1 MEKISDDIITRF
13 LNNSCSDAELAA
25 VKQWLDESD
34 ANAAEL
40 FGTEL
45 LADKASELHSDDNAR
60 RRIESGLNRRIAMGR
75 ALEKQ
80 QRRKRLIHRLTGIA
94 AVLAVAVCA
103 GIFLFQSAEIE
114 MVYVAAADKSM
125 SVVLPDSTVVYLNKD
140 SRLGYPRVFA
150 NNSRRVELE
159 GEGYFEVS
167 HDHDR
172 PFSVAGKHL
181 DVTVLG
187 IHFNFISRDSLPDCV
202 SLIEGSVE
210 VRTSDK
216 RQCVILEPG
225 QKASYSTENGRLT
238 VHDANTAIDATWHN
252 GMIPFENANLKDI
265 ADILHQLYGSVIIL
279 DRNADLS
286 STYSGTTVY
295 SDNLESTLSH
305 LGHTIP
311 LRFVQKDGKTII
323 YSR

>member
-60 RRIESGLNRRIAMGR
+60 RRIEAGLNRRIAMGR

-103 GIFLFQSAEIE
+103 GIFLLKSPDIE
-114 MVYVAAADKSM
+114 MIYVASADKSM
-125 SVVLPDSTVVYLNKD
+125 SVVLPDSTVVYLNKH

-150 NNSRRVELE
+150 DNNRRVELD

-167 HDHDR
+167 HDKDR
-172 PFSVAGKHL
+172 PFLVAGKRL

-187 IHFNFISRDSLPDCV
+187 THFNFISRDSIPDCV

-210 VRTSDK
+210 VRTADK
-216 RQCVILEPG
+216 KHCVVLEPD
-225 QKASYSTENGRLT
+225 QKACYSTDNGQLT

-252 GMIPFENANLKDI
+252 CLIPFENANLQDI
-265 ADILHQLYGSVIIL
+265 VDILRQLYGSDIIL

-286 STYSGTTVY
+286 RTYSGTTLY
-295 SDNLESTLSH
+295 CSDIESTLSC
-305 LGHTIP
+305 LGNTIP
-311 LRFVQKDGKTII
+311 ISFIQKDGKTVI

>member
-1 MEKISDDIITRF
+1 MLFRSDIITRF

-34 ANAAEL
+34 ANADEL

-103 GIFLFQSAEIE
+103 GIFLLQSAEIE

-150 NNSRRVELE
+150 NNR
-159 GEGYFEVS
+159 
-167 HDHDR
+167 DR
-172 PFSVAGKHL
+172 KSV
-181 DVTVLG
+181 V
-187 IHFNFISRDSLPDCV
+187 
-202 SLIEGSVE
+202 
-210 VRTSDK
+210 
-216 RQCVILEPG
+216 
-225 QKASYSTENGRLT
+225 
-238 VHDANTAIDATWHN
+238 
-252 GMIPFENANLKDI
+252 
-265 ADILHQLYGSVIIL
+265 
-279 DRNADLS
+279 
-286 STYSGTTVY
+286 
-295 SDNLESTLSH
+295 
-305 LGHTIP
+305 
-311 LRFVQKDGKTII
+311 
-323 YSR
+323 

>member
-34 ANAAEL
+34 ANADEL

-187 IHFNFISRDSLPDCV
+187 THFNFISRDSLPDC
-202 SLIEGSVE
+202 
-210 VRTSDK
+210 DK

-238 VHDANTAIDATWHN
+238 V
-252 GMIPFENANLKDI
+252 
-265 ADILHQLYGSVIIL
+265 QQ
-279 DRNADLS
+279 
-286 STYSGTTVY
+286 STPHGTTA
-295 SDNLESTLSH
+295 
-305 LGHTIP
+305 
-311 LRFVQKDGKTII
+311 
-323 YSR
+323 